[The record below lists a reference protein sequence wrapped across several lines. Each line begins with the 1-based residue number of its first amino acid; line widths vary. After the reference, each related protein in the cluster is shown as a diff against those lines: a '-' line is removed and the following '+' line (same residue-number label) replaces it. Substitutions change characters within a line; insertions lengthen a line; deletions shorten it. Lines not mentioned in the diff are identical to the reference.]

1 MRKKEKEEFEILV
14 LTLLIGFLAVLFL
27 LSGAFK
33 LCDMIC

>member
-1 MRKKEKEEFEILV
+1 MRKQDEEDQIFV
-14 LTLLIGFLAVLFL
+14 IGVIIVFLAVLFL